1 MAGNF
6 TRIFPSD
13 GHTSPECL
21 SITARILYR
30 QFMNDTT
37 LTFIGGGNMAS
48 SLIGGLIADGWD
60 PRRITV
66 SDRDTQQLEQL
77 RQRFGIITR
86 QDNLDAATGAGIVLL
101 AVKPQIV
108 KDVALELS
116 ELLTHQHSLVI
127 SIAAGI
133 RTDALR
139 NWIGQHTP
147 IVRSMPNTPA
157 LVQSGATALYANAAV
172 TMQQHD
178 VAETIL
184 RAVGLTI
191 WLEDESLMDAVTAL
205 SGSGPAYFFLFME
218 ALQKAGCALGLPEQA
233 ARLLTLQTALGAAR
247 MALESTEDPA
257 TLRRRVT
264 SPGGTT
270 ERAIQSFQRHNF
282 DDLVL
287 QALEAA
293 AARSAELAEQFGKQ

>member
-1 MAGNF
+1 
-6 TRIFPSD
+6 
-13 GHTSPECL
+13 
-21 SITARILYR
+21 
-30 QFMNDTT
+30 
-37 LTFIGGGNMAS
+37 
-48 SLIGGLIADGWD
+48 
-60 PRRITV
+60 
-66 SDRDTQQLEQL
+66 
-77 RQRFGIITR
+77 
-86 QDNLDAATGAGIVLL
+86 
-101 AVKPQIV
+101 
-108 KDVALELS
+108 
-116 ELLTHQHSLVI
+116 
-127 SIAAGI
+127 
-133 RTDALR
+133 
-139 NWIGQHTP
+139 
-147 IVRSMPNTPA
+147 
-157 LVQSGATALYANAAV
+157 VQSGATALYANAAV
-172 TMQQHD
+172 TMQQRD

-247 MALESTEDPA
+247 MAIESTEDPA

-270 ERAIQSFQRHNF
+270 ERAIQSFQQHDF